1 MKLPVSVLVMTKN
14 EEKNLPGCLESVAW
28 SDDIH
33 VFDSFSNDLTVEI
46 GNKFGATITQR
57 KFDNWS
63 AHQNWGLS
71 NIPFKNNWVFYIDAD
86 ERVTPSL
93 ASAIKDKI
101 ENLDPEI
108 TAYQIQR
115 RDFYMKR
122 WLKHV
127 QTTPYYIRFFHPD
140 KINYERL
147 VNPVTVVDGKVGQ
160 LSGFLDHYPF
170 SKGVTHWLE
179 RHNSYSSFEAQQIY
193 DNHIKNE
200 SFSLSKAF
208 FADDYQTRRF
218 HQKEIFYK
226 LPARPLAKFFILYF
240 LKRGFLDGKAGFTYV
255 LLQMIYEYMI
265 ILKFNEIS
273 SNRN

>member
-1 MKLPVSVLVMTKN
+1 MKLPVSILVMTKN
-14 EEKNLPGCLESVAW
+14 EEKNLPGCLDSVAW

-33 VFDSFSNDLTVEI
+33 IFDSFSNDLTVEI
-46 GNKFGATITQR
+46 GKRFGATITQR

-86 ERVTPSL
+86 ERMTSSL
-93 ASAIKDKI
+93 VLAIRDI
-101 ENLDPEI
+101 VENLDSEI
-108 TAYQIQR
+108 IAYQVQR
-115 RDFYMKR
+115 RDYFMQR

-127 QTTPYYIRFFHPD
+127 QTTPYYIRFFCPD
-140 KINYERL
+140 KIHYERL
-147 VNPVTVVDGKVGQ
+147 VNPVTVVDGKVGR
-160 LSGFLDHYPF
+160 LGGFLDHYPF
-170 SKGVTHWLE
+170 SKGVTHWLD

-193 DNHIKNE
+193 DNQLKNE

-208 FADDYQTRRF
+208 FSNDYQTRRF

-240 LKRGFLDGKAGFTYV
+240 LKLGFLDGRAGLTYA

-273 SNRN
+273 SNTF

>member
-33 VFDSFSNDLTVEI
+33 IFDSFSNDLTVEI
-46 GNKFGATITQR
+46 GKKFGATITQR

-93 ASAIKDKI
+93 VSAIEYTI
-101 ENLDPEI
+101 ENLDSEI
-108 TAYQIQR
+108 TAYQVQR
-115 RDFYMKR
+115 RDFFMQR

-127 QTTPYYIRFFHPD
+127 QTTPYYIRFFCPD

-147 VNPVTVVDGKVGQ
+147 VNPITVVEGKVGH
-160 LSGFLDHYPF
+160 LGGFLDHYPF
-170 SKGVTHWLE
+170 SKGITHWLD

-193 DNHIKNE
+193 DNQVKNE

-218 HQKEIFYK
+218 HQKEFFYK

-240 LKRGFLDGKAGFTYV
+240 LKRGFLDGKAGFTYA

-265 ILKFNEIS
+265 ILKFDEICFS
-273 SNRN
+273 E